1 MNEKKIVSVIGGTG
15 FIGKYLVDLLLNKGY
30 YVKIISRN
38 SKSKKI
44 FFPSSKLGQF
54 SLLDCNIVDKKRLS
68 NCIKGSKYVINLV
81 GLLEPKGENTFKN
94 AHCVGAKNLATLCI
108 EQNIEKLIHV
118 SALGVDKNKSSSYA
132 KTKLEAEKNI
142 KKNKKSLIIRPSIVC
157 GEEDNFTRK

>member
-15 FIGKYLVDLLLNKGY
+15 FIGKYLVDLLLNKDY

-44 FFPSSKLGQF
+44 FLPSSKLGQF

-94 AHCVGAKNLATLCI
+94 AHCLGAKNLTNLCK
-108 EQNIEKLIHV
+108 EQNICLYFRRKLAV
-118 SALGVDKNKSSSYA
+118 FFV
-132 KTKLEAEKNI
+132 
-142 KKNKKSLIIRPSIVC
+142 
-157 GEEDNFTRK
+157 

>member
-15 FIGKYLVDLLLNKGY
+15 FIGKYLVDLLLNKDY

-44 FFPSSKLGQF
+44 FLPSSKLGQF

-94 AHCVGAKNLATLCI
+94 AHCLGAKNLTNLCK
-108 EQNIEKLIHV
+108 EQNICLYFRRKLAVFLREVVHGILHQTL
-118 SALGVDKNKSSSYA
+118 SQELDWKN
-132 KTKLEAEKNI
+132 L
-142 KKNKKSLIIRPSIVC
+142 LILKRSIRRQLCNAFSW
-157 GEEDNFTRK
+157 